1 MASRLLLAPVLAT
14 ALVLGA
20 ASAGAQLTRR
30 TAGEG
35 VRQFPVSFVE
45 TDTLRLE
52 FYALQAGEDLRLTA
66 KGTDTVRLRLRV
78 LDTGSG
84 RPLSRLVALPRD
96 RLFSPG
102 NALLELR
109 STVPH
114 DSLVPGEYSGTV
126 QLLDRDDKPVGE
138 RPLLVTVPARVR
150 PAERQW
156 AVTVYKFTVF
166 AGWRAGFSQQAET
179 RCAPRD
185 SYWTSRFPDPRPAP
199 CVRDNVLPLRLP
211 ARDAAYVPEAFQTPS
226 EAQLLGVIENK
237 AAKDH
242 AMVWWTGNPLGAPP
256 RVGSPGVEMQFVG
269 MDEPGEY
276 TGTIQLPP
284 EAGSGSVALS
294 VKVTHHWTL
303 VLLPIML
310 GVALSMWLRRF
321 VRKRQA
327 LLALRERSTQLVVR
341 AEQVDSRLT
350 QLDDEV
356 EDAAR
361 LRVEPSVTD
370 RLRQVNRR
378 IRVLALSRA
387 PAERSDAERDA
398 IDAEVTALEATLSA
412 WEELVDALQRLGGLL
427 GGFDDV
433 TTRLPGRAGPGD
445 VPLLRESAVA
455 ALKTAALDTD
465 DAVRARCVLAAQQA
479 DLLERWSVLAEEAVR
494 LGGGKAAGVDAA
506 SAALFAA
513 ADLAALEDVDRQLHG
528 VASAAGSPRPRKGLF
543 RLRLPRRQP
552 AAPLDVADA
561 PAAGGL
567 AGDAPVADAV
577 DAGVPVA
584 EEWTAAAPQGRPL
597 RDLVR
602 RVSHFFFGGTPA
614 ERVARRAW
622 IVRSVSELAA
632 GVLAFAVAAVTALS
646 ELYTAK
652 PYFGTLDDYVL
663 AVLWGFGTKLG
674 IDAVRG
680 ALEGGVA
687 WPFRRKPGGGGDP
700 AAAAAGAAAP
710 AKP

>member
-20 ASAGAQLTRR
+20 ASAEAQLMRR
-30 TAGEG
+30 TTAPGEG
-35 VRQFPVSFVE
+35 IRQFPVAFLE
-45 TDTLRLE
+45 PDTLRLE
-52 FYALQAGEDLRLTA
+52 FHALQAGEDLRLKTT
-66 KGTDTVRLRLRV
+66 GTDTVRVRLRV

-84 RPLSRLVALPRD
+84 RPLSRLLALPQD

-114 DSLVPGEYSGTV
+114 DSVVPGEYSGTV
-126 QLLDRDDKPVGE
+126 QLLDRDSKLVGE
-138 RPLLVTVPARVR
+138 RPLRVTVPARVR

-211 ARDAAYVPEAFQTPS
+211 ARDAAYLPEAFRTPS
-226 EAQLLGVIENK
+226 EAELLGVIENK

-256 RVGSPGVEMQFVG
+256 KVGSPGVEMQFVG

-284 EAGSGSVALS
+284 AAGSGPVALS

-310 GVALSMWLRRF
+310 GVALSMWLRRY

-341 AEQVDSRLT
+341 AEQVDRRLT

-361 LRVEPSVTD
+361 LRVDVAVAD

-387 PAERSDAERDA
+387 PAERNDAERDA
-398 IDAEVTALEATLSA
+398 IDAEVTALEATLGA
-412 WEELVDALQRLGGLL
+412 WEELVDALRRVGELL
-427 GGFDDV
+427 REFDDV
-433 TTRLPGRAGPGD
+433 TARLPGRAGLGD
-445 VPLLRESAVA
+445 VPALRGTAVA
-455 ALKTAALDTD
+455 VLKTAALDTN
-465 DAVRARCVLAAQQA
+465 DAVYARCVLATQQA

-494 LGGGKAAGVDAA
+494 LGAAKAAGVDAA
-506 SAALFAA
+506 AAALFAA
-513 ADLAALEDVDRQLHG
+513 ADVAALEEVDRSLHRI
-528 VASAAGSPRPRKGLF
+528 ASAARSPRPRSGLF
-543 RLRLPRRQP
+543 RLRLSRRQT
-552 AAPLDVADA
+552 AVQDAADA
-561 PAAGGL
+561 
-567 AGDAPVADAV
+567 D
-577 DAGVPVA
+577 A
-584 EEWTAAAPQGRPL
+584 EEWTAAAPQGRPF
-597 RDLVR
+597 RDLGR

-614 ERVARRAW
+614 ERVARQAW

-652 PYFGTLDDYVL
+652 PYFGTLDDYVV

-674 IDAVRG
+674 IDAVRV

-687 WPFRRKPGGGGDP
+687 WPFRRKPGGGEP
-700 AAAAAGAAAP
+700 AAAAAGAGAP
-710 AKP
+710 AKS